1 MADKKATESQE
12 EPQVSKQKTPE
23 QIAAELVGNSR
34 KPVIFA
40 VLTVVILGVVLAIGS
55 SVQKKKQSEAADR
68 YEKLDAIVLGDKSA
82 PASNDAASLK
92 EKITKLDALIA
103 AYPNTKAAVDAQ
115 YYKGKFQ
122 YDSGNFAEASKT
134 FEEFYGSNPDR
145 IPFTEYARLGAANA
159 KMNLGTKAELEG
171 ALKQLEGSLTAVSDT
186 RLQDKIRYQMGLCN
200 AMLGDDEKAKTIL
213 KELAEKQDPSGL
225 PSSQKEAAERLMGLM
240 RLAKKDEIAK
250 LAKEFPASQVKVT
263 PPKPK
268 KEDDKKGADKAKAP
282 ANK

>member
-68 YEKLDAIVLGDKSA
+68 YEKLDAIVIGDKSA
-82 PASNDAASLK
+82 PASNDVASLK

-122 YDSGNFAEASKT
+122 YASGNFAEASKT

-159 KMNLGTKAELEG
+159 KMNLGTKADMEA
-171 ALKQLEGSLTAVSDT
+171 ALTQLDDSLAAVTDI
-186 RLQDKIRYQMGLCN
+186 RFQDKIRYQMGLCN
-200 AMLGDDEKAKTIL
+200 AMLGNEIKATGIL
-213 KELAEKQDPSGL
+213 KELVERQDPNGL
-225 PSSQKEAAERLMGLM
+225 PSSMKESAERLIGLM
-240 RLAKKDEIAK
+240 KLANNDEIVK
-250 LAKEFPASQVKVT
+250 LAEEFPASLVKVT
-263 PPKPK
+263 PPKPEPK
-268 KEDDKKGADKAKAP
+268 KEETDKAKAP
-282 ANK
+282 AKK